1 MASKLNALCL
11 VAHPDDCVIFGLSY
25 IYHHAEY
32 HWTVGYLTYTADT
45 ARGAEMAAFW
55 KKRSIDTVF
64 LGFEDHWHDNEQKQ
78 YTRWSE
84 ESAEQA
90 CWRLARQYDLVLTH
104 DEWGDYGH
112 IHHALVHAAVCW
124 HPKLVTFA
132 RPGSGT
138 VTLTVPPE
146 TYTTAELPLHG
157 SVIESFHC
165 HGHNN
170 SYKETP

>member
-1 MASKLNALCL
+1 MKALCL

-25 IYHHAEY
+25 IHHHPEY
-32 HWTVGYLTYTADT
+32 CWTVGYLTYTAADP
-45 ARGAEMAAFW
+45 RGAEIASFW
-55 KKRSIDTVF
+55 QRCGIDTVF

-78 YTRWSE
+78 YTRWTE

-112 IHHALVHAAVCW
+112 IHHALVHAAVRW

-138 VTLTVPPE
+138 VEFLLPH
-146 TYTTAELPLHG
+146 TAYSADELPTHY
-157 SVIESFHC
+157 SVIKGFHPDQ
-165 HGHNN
+165 HKNT
-170 SYKETP
+170 YREYQ